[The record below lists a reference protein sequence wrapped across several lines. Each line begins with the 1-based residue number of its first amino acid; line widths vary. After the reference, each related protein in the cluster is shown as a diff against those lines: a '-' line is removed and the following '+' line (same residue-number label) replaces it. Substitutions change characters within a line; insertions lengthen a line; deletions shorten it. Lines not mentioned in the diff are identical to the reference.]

1 MLNAW
6 KYVALESGHS
16 EKSMENVEHS
26 RTRLAEELHAVRSDI
41 DHLVKALKSDSTD
54 LAGDARV
61 VLRRARSRIESTK
74 AGAMGRA
81 RSSWYGVDGFA
92 HGHPWRT
99 AAVAV
104 GAGLVIGAL
113 AGLLMPRH

>member
-1 MLNAW
+1 MD
-6 KYVALESGHS
+6 
-16 EKSMENVEHS
+16 NVELS
-26 RTRLAEELHAVRSDI
+26 GTRLADEMRAVKSDI
-41 DHLVKALKSDSTD
+41 DHLVTALKSDSTQAAD
-54 LAGDARV
+54 DARAI
-61 VLRRARSRIESTK
+61 LHRARARIENTK
-74 AGAMGRA
+74 SGVIGRA

-104 GAGLVIGAL
+104 AAGVAIGTL

>member
-1 MLNAW
+1 
-6 KYVALESGHS
+6 
-16 EKSMENVEHS
+16 METVEHS
-26 RTRLAEELHAVRSDI
+26 RTRFAEELHAIRSDI
-41 DHLVKALKSDSTD
+41 DHLVKALKSDSTE
-54 LAGDARV
+54 LAGDARAA
-61 VLRRARSRIESTK
+61 LHRARSRIESTK
-74 AGAMGRA
+74 AMGRA